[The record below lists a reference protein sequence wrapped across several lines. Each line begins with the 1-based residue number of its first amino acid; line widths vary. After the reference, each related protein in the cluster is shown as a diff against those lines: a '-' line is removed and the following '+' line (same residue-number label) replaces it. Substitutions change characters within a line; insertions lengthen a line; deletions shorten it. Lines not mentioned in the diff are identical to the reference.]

1 MENLLGY
8 QQSEELT
15 KKLSEFASDFSYANL
30 PPEVIEQ
37 AKLFILDTLGCALG
51 GRTQA
56 KEEVSWIT
64 MFTDTQNSKGSSTI
78 FGEKEKTSAAIAA
91 LANGAIAHTIDFD
104 DTHMPSISHLGSSL
118 VATTFA
124 IGEELNSSG
133 EEIIEA
139 FVLGFDVAGRVG
151 RCAMPSHYKYWHPTA
166 TFGGIGAAVAAA
178 KLLKLDSKQ
187 IEMTIGLAADAAGGL
202 RYGVDNGDFSK
213 SLHPAMAAMKAV
225 LFAQLIKNGATGP
238 LGILEYSS
246 GFFNAFSEE
255 PNFEPLLDRLGEYYE
270 ISVGGLKSFPTI
282 QCSHTAISKTLELVK
297 ENGLKK
303 DDIAEVSI
311 VQSETMPGQGMN
323 YTPNSPLA
331 ARLSTPFAV
340 SLGLQDGA
348 VSLERF
354 TEDTLADPEINE
366 IMSRIKIDSSTQ
378 LAEEHPNTVASVV
391 DIKTLDGRKFSGK
404 QIFAKG
410 DPNNRMT
417 SGEIEEKFHKLSLP
431 VLGVDKA
438 GQVAKKII
446 NLEVIRDLDEI
457 TQMLR

>member
-1 MENLLGY
+1 MGHHQNEK
-8 QQSEELT
+8 LT
-15 KKLSEFASDFSYANL
+15 KKLSEFAFDFSYDDL
-30 PPEVIEQ
+30 PSEVTEQ

-64 MFTDTQNSKGSSTI
+64 MFAGSQNSKGNSTI
-78 FGEKEKTSAAIAA
+78 FGEKERTSAATAA

-104 DTHMPSISHLGSSL
+104 DTHMPSITHLGSSL

-124 IGEELNSSG
+124 LGEELKSNG
-133 EEIIEA
+133 KDIIEA
-139 FVLGFDVAGRVG
+139 FVLGFDVAGRIG

-166 TFGGIGAAVAAA
+166 TFGGIGAAVAGA

-225 LFAQLIKNGATGP
+225 LFAQLINNGATGP

-270 ISVGGLKSFPTI
+270 ISVGGLKSYPTI
-282 QCSHTAISKTLELVK
+282 QCSHTAISKTLELVQ
-297 ENGLKK
+297 ENGLHK

-323 YTPNSPLA
+323 YNPQSPLA

-340 SLGLQDGA
+340 SLGLQDGG

-378 LAEEHPNTVASVV
+378 LAEEHPNTVASIV
-391 DIKTLDGRKFSGK
+391 DIKTRDGRSFSGK

-417 SGEIEEKFHKLSLP
+417 AIEIEDKFRKLSVP
-431 VLGVDKA
+431 TLGKEKVD
-438 GQVAKKII
+438 QVTSKIN
-446 NLEVIRDLDEI
+446 NLQEIQDLNEI
-457 TQMLR
+457 TQILR

>member
-1 MENLLGY
+1 MGHHQNEK
-8 QQSEELT
+8 LT
-15 KKLSEFASDFSYANL
+15 KKLSEFAFDFSYDDL
-30 PPEVIEQ
+30 PSEVKEQ

-64 MFTDTQNSKGSSTI
+64 MFAGSQNSKGNSTI
-78 FGEKEKTSAAIAA
+78 FGEKERTSAATAA

-104 DTHMPSISHLGSSL
+104 
-118 VATTFA
+118 
-124 IGEELNSSG
+124 
-133 EEIIEA
+133 
-139 FVLGFDVAGRVG
+139 AG
-151 RCAMPSHYKYWHPTA
+151 
-166 TFGGIGAAVAAA
+166 A
-178 KLLKLDSKQ
+178 KLLKLDSTQ

-225 LFAQLIKNGATGP
+225 LFAQLINNGATGP

-311 VQSETMPGQGMN
+311 IQSETMPGQGMN
-323 YTPNSPLA
+323 YTPKSPLA

-378 LAEEHPNTVASVV
+378 LAEEHPNTVASIV
-391 DIKTLDGRKFSGK
+391 DIKTQDGRKFSGK

-417 SGEIEEKFHKLSLP
+417 SGEIQEKFHKLSLP
-431 VLGVDKA
+431 VLGMNKA

-446 NLEVIRDLDEI
+446 NLEEIRDLDEI